1 MAMQYVNGL
10 VSRASVRRVKKA
22 QGPILDGEDEAFLQR
37 VVSQSSEGESP
48 PLPDRSLNAQIA
60 LMDGSQNI
68 PLPLSPSEDS
78 EKELGVNQ
86 KISENGRGKD
96 ENTETDSQGAAS
108 KKKVRPWDWI
118 RRNNN
123 KRKNRDMIAASPS
136 QVVTSHKG
144 PDGKPIGAY
153 EEQGEEQGVTEILE
167 QLNLAAV
174 NNRAFSI
181 SDETRQLL
189 LKFKLVFKDLIN
201 GVPTAYHDL
210 ESLLTNSDNQLQHA
224 FNHLP
229 GFLQKLIKQLFEKLP
244 AILIP
249 EGLAAADVKASASG
263 VNMENAGKMAA
274 AAAAKKMGFK
284 APSLQELVGKPTALV
299 TMLRTII
306 GFLRARFPA
315 VMGMN
320 ILWSLA
326 LFILLM
332 ALWYCHKRGSEV
344 RLEKERLA
352 SEAEFAKANES
363 STAQVGANDPLSTVV
378 SKDRSNDEESPQTS
392 REEEK
397 AKEAATRD
405 GEYIS
410 PHHYSASPSPTI
422 PLSKY
427 RAQFNKSE
435 PSSKSTMDIQPYPGT

>member
-10 VSRASVRRVKKA
+10 VSRASVRRVRKA

-60 LMDGSQNI
+60 LMDGAQNI
-68 PLPLSPSEDS
+68 PLPLSPEDS
-78 EKELGVNQ
+78 EKKLEVNQ

-96 ENTETDSQGAAS
+96 HSAENTETDSQGAAS

-123 KRKNRDMIAASPS
+123 KRKNRDVMAASPS

-181 SDETRQLL
+181 SDDTRQLL

-249 EGLAAADVKASASG
+249 EGLAAAEGKA

-274 AAAAKKMGFK
+274 AAKKMGLK

-405 GEYIS
+405 GEYTS

-427 RAQFNKSE
+427 RAQFNKAE

>member
-60 LMDGSQNI
+60 LMDGAQNI

-78 EKELGVNQ
+78 EKVLGVNQ

-108 KKKVRPWDWI
+108 KK
-118 RRNNN
+118 
-123 KRKNRDMIAASPS
+123 KNRDMIAASPS

-153 EEQGEEQGVTEILE
+153 EEQGEEQGVAEILE

-274 AAAAKKMGFK
+274 AAAAAKKMGFK
-284 APSLQELVGKPTALV
+284 APSLQELVGKPSALV

-352 SEAEFAKANES
+352 LEAEFAKANES
-363 STAQVGANDPLSTVV
+363 STAQVGAIDPLSTVV

-392 REEEK
+392 REEEE
-397 AKEAATRD
+397 AKEVATRD

-410 PHHYSASPSPTI
+410 PHHYSASPS